1 MGPVGGGRLGLPSP
15 AIRDL
20 LPGKVRSSPELA
32 LRFVLSNPR
41 VACALSGMSS
51 MAQVEENAAVASNIS
66 PLAPEELERIAES
79 VEENKRLSD
88 LYCTGCNYCM
98 PCPAGVNIP
107 LNFQLMNYHRV
118 YKITGY
124 AREQYAMI
132 GKFDWMKGKRADEC
146 TQCGECEPKCPQK
159 LQIRDQLKET
169 AAALA

>member
-1 MGPVGGGRLGLPSP
+1 
-15 AIRDL
+15 
-20 LPGKVRSSPELA
+20 
-32 LRFVLSNPR
+32 
-41 VACALSGMSS
+41 MSS